1 VNRDSGTDSANGGW
15 LRRLVRLHFVI
26 THLELSTQAFSTSR
40 TKKTGNCA
48 TLPTHISKKWSCPNK
63 NSESFTIQ
71 ANPAGVGCHTK
82 SNASGNIGALTF
94 RTGALYL
101 WMGSHIV

>member
-1 VNRDSGTDSANGGW
+1 MNILN
-15 LRRLVRLHFVI
+15 
-26 THLELSTQAFSTSR
+26 
-40 TKKTGNCA
+40 KKPDNCA
-48 TLPTHISKKWSCPNK
+48 TLPTHIGKKWSCLWK
-63 NSESFTIQ
+63 NSEKLAIH